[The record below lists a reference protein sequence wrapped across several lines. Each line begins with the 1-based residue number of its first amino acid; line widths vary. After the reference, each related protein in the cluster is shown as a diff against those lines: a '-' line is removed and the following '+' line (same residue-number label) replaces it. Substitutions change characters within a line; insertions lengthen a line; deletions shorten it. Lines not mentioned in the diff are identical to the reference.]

1 LTFDSARESG
11 RRAFLQS
18 VAAGI
23 LGKSV
28 AVGEGSSAVT
38 SWTGNDTNSVLNQA
52 RPINDGT
59 LKIVKVEPV
68 VLRLH
73 ARNEDLT
80 LYPQDYLM
88 CRIETD
94 DGIVGWGE
102 GTNWP
107 KVATVATEIEMNKHL
122 VIGQSAWDIE
132 KIWNTIFRT
141 RNEMHGSHVQSAMSA
156 IDIALWDIVGQK
168 LRVPIYK
175 LIGGKLNEKLRI
187 YTSYRWGDIP
197 RNAESYAKRTR
208 ALIEEGATAGKFDP
222 FFEPYDFY
230 LNLEASTKTI
240 HEVAEL
246 IRGIRE
252 GGPLFDV
259 CVEAH
264 AKFNAGMAGRIT
276 KLLEPYDP
284 FWLEEPVPPG
294 NVEAMLQVQQ
304 ATSIP
309 IAAGERLT
317 SRLEA
322 QQYFERQAIRVFQP
336 DAAHVGGITEFR
348 KMAAMA
354 DSHFIPVAP
363 HNANGPVCLA
373 AHLHLGT
380 SLANF
385 LILEEG
391 DTDPRVCN
399 EIFGS
404 WHDSRAYFLVPE
416 GPGLGLQLSNDFI
429 REHRVSLDQAK

>member
-1 LTFDSARESG
+1 MSLNRENQSA
-11 RRAFLQS
+11 RRAFLQT

-23 LGKSV
+23 LGRSV
-28 AVGEGSSAVT
+28 AIGQSTSSVS
-38 SWTGNDTNSVLNQA
+38 SWTGGQTNSVLNQA
-52 RPINDGT
+52 RPANDSP
-59 LKIVKVEPV
+59 LKITKVEPV
-68 VLRLH
+68 VLRLN

-88 CRIETD
+88 CRIETEE
-94 DGIVGWGE
+94 GVVGWGE

-141 RNEMHGSHVQSAMSA
+141 RTEMHGSHVQSAISA

-168 LRVPIYK
+168 LGVPVYK
-175 LIGGKLNEKLRI
+175 LIGGKVNNKLRI

-197 RNAESYAKRTR
+197 RTAEAYAKRTR
-208 ALIEEGATAGKFDP
+208 ELIAEGATAGKFDP

-252 GGPLFDV
+252 GGPLFEI

-264 AKFNAGMAGRIT
+264 AKFNAATAGRIT

-284 FWLEEPVPPG
+284 FWLEEPVPAG
-294 NVEAMLQVQQ
+294 NVEAMLQVQR

-322 QQYFERQAIRVFQP
+322 QEYFERQAIRVFQP

-354 DSHFIPVAP
+354 ESHFIPVAP
-363 HNANGPVCLA
+363 HNANGPICLA

-380 SLANF
+380 ALANY

-391 DTDPRVCN
+391 DTDPKICS
-399 EIFGS
+399 ELFGS
-404 WHDSRAYFLVPE
+404 WHDSRAYFLPPE
-416 GPGLGLQLSNDFI
+416 RPGLGLKLSDAFV

>member
-1 LTFDSARESG
+1 MKQQSG
-11 RRAFLQS
+11 RRAFLQT

-23 LGKSV
+23 LGRSV
-28 AVGEGSSAVT
+28 AVGQSTSAVS
-38 SWTGNDTNSVLNQA
+38 SWTGGQTNSVLNQA
-52 RPINDGT
+52 RPANDSP
-59 LKIVKVEPV
+59 LKVTKVEPV
-68 VLRLH
+68 VLRLN

-88 CRIETD
+88 CRIETE

-141 RNEMHGSHVQSAMSA
+141 RTEMHGSHVQSAISA

-168 LRVPIYK
+168 LGVPVYK
-175 LIGGKLNEKLRI
+175 LIGGKVNDKLRI

-197 RNAESYAKRTR
+197 RTAEAYAKRTR
-208 ALIEEGATAGKFDP
+208 ELIAEGATAGKFDP

-252 GGPLFDV
+252 GGPLFDI

-264 AKFNAGMAGRIT
+264 AKFNAATAGRIT
-276 KLLEPYDP
+276 RLLEPYDP
-284 FWLEEPVPPG
+284 FWLEEPVPAG
-294 NVEAMLQVQQ
+294 NVEAMLQVQR

-309 IAAGERLT
+309 IAAGERLNVT
-317 SRLEA
+317 PGSPGIFRTPGDSRLPTRCRARRRNHRISQNGCDGREPFHSGCSAQRKWTHLSGGALCTSARLYRTISFWRKATRIRKSATRFLEA
-322 QQYFERQAIRVFQP
+322 GMT
-336 DAAHVGGITEFR
+336 AAPISWCPSV
-348 KMAAMA
+348 
-354 DSHFIPVAP
+354 
-363 HNANGPVCLA
+363 
-373 AHLHLGT
+373 LG
-380 SLANF
+380 S
-385 LILEEG
+385 
-391 DTDPRVCN
+391 D
-399 EIFGS
+399 
-404 WHDSRAYFLVPE
+404 
-416 GPGLGLQLSNDFI
+416 
-429 REHRVSLDQAK
+429 